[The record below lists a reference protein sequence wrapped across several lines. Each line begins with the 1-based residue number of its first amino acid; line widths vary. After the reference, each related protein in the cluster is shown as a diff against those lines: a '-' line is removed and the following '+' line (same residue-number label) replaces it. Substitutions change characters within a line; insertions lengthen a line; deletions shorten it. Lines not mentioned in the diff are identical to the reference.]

1 MKRMVALLLALVMT
15 CSLCAC
21 SGGGSEETT
30 AAAAQTT
37 AAAGTEA
44 EDGTEGGGDGHTVSD
59 DWCRGKRNA
68 EPCHIFALGI

>member
-44 EDGTEGGGDGHTVSD
+44 EDGTE
-59 DWCRGKRNA
+59 
-68 EPCHIFALGI
+68 F